1 MKITLLGGGGII
13 GRVIARDLV
22 ENPRVTQV
30 VLADLDVAAAQAV
43 ADGLGSAKV
52 TVERTDVTDTAALT
66 AQLADSGCVINA
78 VPQCRP

>member
-43 ADGLGSAKV
+43 ADGLGSSKV
-52 TVERTDVTDTAALT
+52 TWSARTSPTPLPSAPNWPTAA
-66 AQLADSGCVINA
+66 A
-78 VPQCRP
+78 